1 MRHHVFGSRGTPDAQ
16 EGPTAVDPAGQQQ
29 VGNSH
34 NMIGVQV
41 REKQS
46 RYFCELYGNLRQ
58 TLRRAAPRSQS
69 NSNFSVPASTNMLGP
84 KRSIRGAG
92 QPVLR
97 SVTVRPRVWG
107 GACPCAHAAK
117 AAVATSSKTSFRHRS
132 SRSRVVLFIGRDLQA
147 NCSGSLLAQCNPV
160 KFGLSRGLISDSG
173 ISLAA
178 NPCHDSTEGG

>member
-1 MRHHVFGSRGTPDAQ
+1 MYIKGKGLLHMRNHVYGSRVTPVAQ
-16 EGPTAVDPAGQQQ
+16 EGPTPVDPAGQQQ

-69 NSNFSVPASTNMLGP
+69 HSNFSVPASTNMLWP

-92 QPVLR
+92 QQVLR
-97 SVTVRPRVWG
+97 SATVEPRVWG
-107 GACPCAHAAK
+107 GACPCA
-117 AAVATSSKTSFRHRS
+117 
-132 SRSRVVLFIGRDLQA
+132 Q
-147 NCSGSLLAQCNPV
+147 
-160 KFGLSRGLISDSG
+160 
-173 ISLAA
+173 AA
-178 NPCHDSTEGG
+178 NVA